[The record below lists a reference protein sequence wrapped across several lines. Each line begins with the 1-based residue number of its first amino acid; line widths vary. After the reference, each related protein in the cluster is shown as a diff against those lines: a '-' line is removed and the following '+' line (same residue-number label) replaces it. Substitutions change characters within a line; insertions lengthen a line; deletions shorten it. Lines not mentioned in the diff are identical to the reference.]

1 MCNDLVS
8 GLFFQYSYLY
18 TIVIT
23 MFFGGKLGIFGG
35 SFYPSNTLDRTLT
48 GTGKITEEIVGDKV
62 FSQ

>member
-1 MCNDLVS
+1 
-8 GLFFQYSYLY
+8 
-18 TIVIT
+18 